1 MFFDELHDIIA
12 SSDVKKG
19 ISFRVL
25 NSIAEYITNIPKQ
38 NSEEQMISR
47 EQALDMQIKQRIIS
61 KIKGSKKIVGQLL
74 GEYLLD
80 EDKIVDSR
88 LLEFFNN
95 ERISGFGEF
104 NATKD
109 LIIQK
114 SRELSLYGYTY

>member
-1 MFFDELHDIIA
+1 
-12 SSDVKKG
+12 
-19 ISFRVL
+19 
-25 NSIAEYITNIPKQ
+25 
-38 NSEEQMISR
+38 MISR